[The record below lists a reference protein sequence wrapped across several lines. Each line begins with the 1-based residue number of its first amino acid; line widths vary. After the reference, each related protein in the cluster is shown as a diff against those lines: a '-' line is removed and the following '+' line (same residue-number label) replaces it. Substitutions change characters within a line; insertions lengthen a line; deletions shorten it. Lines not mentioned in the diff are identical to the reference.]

1 MLQRFAHGVGYT
13 AWLIKEI
20 FAAGFDAVLKAF
32 NPAAKIEPIVIY
44 YPMRLHTDWEVFWF
58 TTSITATPG
67 TLSMGLRHPI
77 EPGGP
82 ITLLVQAAFGS
93 DPEDIIAGLA
103 DMEEHVRPSLRNS
116 PIDPKTVTWEPYVD
130 QGPTPDDDTVPPAE
144 RMS

>member
-1 MLQRFAHGVGYT
+1 MRGFIHGIGYG

-20 FAAGFDAVLKAF
+20 FVAGFDAVGKAF

-44 YPMRLHTDWEVFWF
+44 YPLRINTDWDVFWF

-77 EPGGP
+77 TPGGP

-93 DPEDIIAGLA
+93 DPEDVIASLA
-103 DMEEHVRPSLRNS
+103 DMEEHLNPSVSER
-116 PIDPKTVTWEPYVD
+116 PIDPANVAWEPYVD
-130 QGPTPDDDTVPPAE
+130 HGPDRDDDTVPPAE
-144 RMS
+144 RMN

>member
-1 MLQRFAHGVGYT
+1 MRGIIHAAGYT
-13 AWLIKEI
+13 CWIIKEI
-20 FAAGFDAVLKAF
+20 FAAGLDAVLKAF

-44 YPMRLHTDWEVFWF
+44 YPMRLRTDWEVFWF

-67 TLSMGLRHPI
+67 TLSMGLRHPT

-103 DMEEHVRPSLRNS
+103 NMEEHVRPSLRNS
-116 PIDPKTVTWEPYVD
+116 PIDPTTVTWEPYVD

>member
-1 MLQRFAHGVGYT
+1 
-13 AWLIKEI
+13 
-20 FAAGFDAVLKAF
+20 
-32 NPAAKIEPIVIY
+32 
-44 YPMRLHTDWEVFWF
+44 
-58 TTSITATPG
+58 
-67 TLSMGLRHPI
+67 MGLRHPI

-103 DMEEHVRPSLRNS
+103 NMEEHVRPSLRNS